1 MNRNITGHIISAS
14 TAIMFWSVNV
24 PDNSSIIES
33 QGSGVEL
40 ELGDLTSL
48 QWEAKFV
55 EVSQSHSDQRFEVIV
70 V

>member
-1 MNRNITGHIISAS
+1 
-14 TAIMFWSVNV
+14 MFWSINV
-24 PDNSSIIES
+24 PDNSTIVES

-55 EVSQSHSDQRFEVIV
+55 EISRSQSDQRFEVIV

>member
-1 MNRNITGHIISAS
+1 
-14 TAIMFWSVNV
+14 MFWSINV
-24 PDNSSIIES
+24 PDNSTIVES

-55 EVSQSHSDQRFEVIV
+55 EVSRSQSDQRFEVIV

>member
-1 MNRNITGHIISAS
+1 MIRNRTGHIISAS
-14 TAIMFWSVNV
+14 TAIMFWSINV
-24 PDNSSIIES
+24 PDNSTIVES

-55 EVSQSHSDQRFEVIV
+55 EVSRSQSDQRFEVIV